1 MDGWMDGWMD
11 GVVLIRCLDEWMDF
25 SCPLAV
31 VLIPGRVR
39 TLSFFFDFFFVAIL
53 GRFWEPAG
61 TPKSIKNR
69 FFGKKGVP
77 GSSFLTIFA
86 AHAFFLDFFVDF
98 PSILA

>member
-1 MDGWMDGWMD
+1 MDGWMDRWMD
-11 GVVLIRCLDEWMDF
+11 GVVLIRCLAEWMDLF
-25 SCPLAV
+25 CPFPV
-31 VLIPGRVR
+31 VFTPGRVG
-39 TLSFFFDFFFVAIL
+39 TLSFFYDFFLVAIL
-53 GRFWEPAG
+53 GGFWVPAG
-61 TPKSIKNR
+61 TPKSTKNR